1 MARGTAGPGDVP
13 KPGPSEIGMT
23 TKPLEQPLTDEEVRL
38 DLPWQVVVWN
48 DPVNLMDY
56 VVWVLRKLFGH
67 SIEEATRLMLAVHNE
82 GRATVSEGP
91 REQAEMDCY
100 RLHQFGL
107 WATIEQ

>member
-1 MARGTAGPGDVP
+1 VTTRPLDAPIVESDH
-13 KPGPSEIGMT
+13 EI
-23 TKPLEQPLTDEEVRL
+23 

-67 SIEEATRLMLAVHNE
+67 SPEEATRLMLAVHHE
-82 GRATVSEGP
+82 GRATVSQGP

-100 RLHQFGL
+100 RLHQYGL
-107 WATIEQ
+107 WATVEQ

>member
-1 MARGTAGPGDVP
+1 
-13 KPGPSEIGMT
+13 MT
-23 TKPLEQPLTDEEVRL
+23 TRPLDAPIVESDREV

-67 SIEEATRLMLAVHNE
+67 SPEEATRLMLAVHHE
-82 GRATVSEGP
+82 GRATVSQGP

-100 RLHQFGL
+100 RLHQYGL
-107 WATIEQ
+107 WATVEQ

>member
-1 MARGTAGPGDVP
+1 LI
-13 KPGPSEIGMT
+13 E
-23 TKPLEQPLTDEEVRL
+23 DEVGL
-38 DLPWQVVVWN
+38 DHPWQVVVWN

-82 GRATVSEGP
+82 GRATVSEGQ

-107 WATIEQ
+107 WATIEK

>member
-1 MARGTAGPGDVP
+1 MGV
-13 KPGPSEIGMT
+13 T
-23 TKPLEQPLTDEEVRL
+23 TKPVETTRPDTETVP

-67 SIEEATRLMLAVHNE
+67 SLDEATRLMLLVHNE
-82 GRATVSEGP
+82 GRAVVNDGP
-91 REQAEMDCY
+91 REQAELDCY
-100 RLHQFGL
+100 RLHQHGL

>member
-1 MARGTAGPGDVP
+1 
-13 KPGPSEIGMT
+13 MT
-23 TKPLEQPLTDEEVRL
+23 TKPLEQPLTDEEVGL
-38 DLPWQVVVWN
+38 DIPWQVVVWN

-107 WATIEQ
+107 WATIEK